1 MGTIRNIDYI
11 NDIGIKRV
19 LRRTNIGNTIYILNN
34 GQKYK
39 EFSGDYRNL
48 SDSINREFQEALLQ
62 QTEEKDNTLIS
73 YPEIVISSNQELF
86 GIVGQFEEG
95 ILLSEI
101 DPLTKIDYLLSLI
114 DILEQGVEEMSFK
127 GWNLDDLHEYNILI
141 NPVSKEK
148 PIRII
153 DTDYHVLQKE
163 RNKLELYKTNMKRI
177 FSAITTSI
185 LPSIG
190 KSYILR
196 EPDVNKKYLLALN
209 GVIKVSDFLRY
220 LLLKI
225 KISSKE
231 DITIQTL
238 QKSI

>member
-1 MGTIRNIDYI
+1 
-11 NDIGIKRV
+11 
-19 LRRTNIGNTIYILNN
+19 
-34 GQKYK
+34 
-39 EFSGDYRNL
+39 
-48 SDSINREFQEALLQ
+48 
-62 QTEEKDNTLIS
+62 
-73 YPEIVISSNQELF
+73 
-86 GIVGQFEEG
+86 
-95 ILLSEI
+95 
-101 DPLTKIDYLLSLI
+101 
-114 DILEQGVEEMSFK
+114 
-127 GWNLDDLHEYNILI
+127 
-141 NPVSKEK
+141 
-148 PIRII
+148 
-153 DTDYHVLQKE
+153 
-163 RNKLELYKTNMKRI
+163 MKRI

-225 KISSKE
+225 KISTKE